1 MNLREEGRLRSIEKE
16 KESLHLKQQRL
27 QLILNE
33 AEKDYQ
39 TVSSVRHAVV
49 SPAKFLESYP
59 ERNESRILVIW
70 QSPS

>member
-1 MNLREEGRLRSIEKE
+1 MNLREEGRLRSIKKK
-16 KESLHLKQQRL
+16 KESLYSTQQRL

-33 AEKDYQ
+33 AEKAYQ
-39 TVSSVRHAVV
+39 TVSSVRHAVI

-59 ERNESRILVIW
+59 ERNESRILEIW